1 MSYQLLALSA
11 AIIFALIILLV
22 KYITKYVVKDF
33 NSFFF
38 WTYVSVIPFVLFIPM
53 RYGLDFSV
61 DMILPIIIS
70 SILLTAGQ
78 YLFSRGVFLVDASVI
93 SPLFQLQSGFILIF
107 ATIFLGERYQLLTYS
122 FLLLMMLGTLF
133 VSMTDKTKLK
143 GFMQK
148 GVLFIIGM
156 QVFHAGANVA
166 VGFALRYT
174 SIWQILFYSF
184 IFNSIITSSYILLKK
199 ASITW
204 ELSKIK
210 WMFLRAILLLS
221 ANTLLYKAFET
232 NVSVSAAI
240 GLLSSPLVFVIS
252 VTLGLLLPKFLEKQS
267 VKIYAIR
274 TIGMLMILYGAWN
287 IMKLS

>member
-133 VSMTDKTKLK
+133 VSVTNKTKLK

-210 WMFLRAILLLS
+210 WMFLRAILLLR
-221 ANTLLYKAFET
+221 F
-232 NVSVSAAI
+232 
-240 GLLSSPLVFVIS
+240 GLINYTAKLARASF
-252 VTLGLLLPKFLEKQS
+252 GLPK
-267 VKIYAIR
+267 I
-274 TIGMLMILYGAWN
+274 
-287 IMKLS
+287 KLIT